1 MTVLS
6 HGTHAVTGIDLGGL
20 IVKED
25 YISHAY
31 ISKNDMTQLG
41 LAASASLSYA
51 DFFNMKASYSKSDYQ
66 DQYAEYTRNIKSTK
80 VISHGGQL
88 IDAAKLNISNW
99 VESIHSYPTAIDR
112 SGVALPY
119 VITPRHFPG
128 VNQTILSILRREFSE
143 AIEQFN
149 AVNIR
154 RGCMNQFSPNFDYNA
169 NIGDKSC
176 SAPPTNCKIVYFV
189 INQNT

>member
-6 HGTHAVTGIDLGGL
+6 HGTHAVTGIDLGGV

-25 YISHAY
+25 YISQAY
-31 ISKNDMTQLG
+31 VSENDMTGLG

-51 DFFNMKASYSKSDYQ
+51 DFFNTKFSYSKEDYQ
-66 DQYAEYTRNIKSTK
+66 NQYAEYTRNTKSTK
-80 VISHGGQL
+80 VNSHGGQL
-88 IDAAKLNISNW
+88 IDAANLNISNW

-119 VITPRHFPG
+119 VITPRHFPD
-128 VNQTILSILRREFSE
+128 VNQTILAILRREFSE

-154 RGCMNQFSPNFDYNA
+154 RGCMNQFAPNFDYNA
-169 NIGDKSC
+169 NIDDKSC
-176 SAPPTNCKIVYFV
+176 NATPTNCKIVFFV
-189 INQNT
+189 IKQNT